1 MLIVSNQ
8 SHPVRIH
15 AVYASITTLR
25 LNPAQRGPKRIVPLL
40 RDFVR
45 ANRDVARAAGM
56 LDAFLLHLPPE
67 HLVAITCYA
76 TRAEVDAAEA
86 VVRSQ
91 LGSTGLNAE
100 FQLEHRVAGVVIDAV
115 LPTRTDL
122 TWRTHARSMFATLT
136 TWRVGPALRSD
147 AALEAYVSEGYRRF
161 GSTLVQLGFGD
172 GMVIRPAPDEMAVL
186 HLYADRVSE
195 EDAYRDAM
203 ADVEDFT
210 AVQVQPIETRSGQ
223 AYDLAMLARAR

>member
-1 MLIVSNQ
+1 M
-8 SHPVRIH
+8 
-15 AVYASITTLR
+15 YASITTLR

-40 RDFVR
+40 REFVR
-45 ANRDVARAAGM
+45 ANRAVAIGAGM
-56 LDAFLLHLPPE
+56 LDAILLHLPPE

-76 TRAEVDAAEA
+76 TQAEVDAAEA
-86 VVRSQ
+86 VVPRQ
-91 LGSTGLNAE
+91 LHASGFDAD
-100 FQLEHRVAGVVIDAV
+100 FQFECRAAGVVIDAV

-122 TWRTHARSMFATLT
+122 TWRKHARSMFATLT

-147 AALEAYVSEGYRRF
+147 VALEAYVSEGYRRF

-172 GMVIRPAPDEMAVL
+172 GMVIRSAPDEMAVL

-195 EDAYRDAM
+195 EDAYREATAAVD
-203 ADVEDFT
+203 DFT
-210 AVQVQPIETRSGQ
+210 AAQVQPIGTRSGQ